1 MMQFFRSAAK
11 PMILVTT
18 VAFFI
23 WLVYDLSGLGGGGG
37 LLTKTSVGKVNGV
50 SIDARS
56 FQARVQQATEARQ
69 RQTGASLTLD
79 EVAEVRNQ
87 VWEQEIQDII
97 FRAEYRKHGL
107 SVSSEEIVEAIR
119 TSPLREIAQDPQ
131 FQTDGKFDLAK
142 YQRWLSSATGR
153 AYVPLLEGRYSEE
166 LLRGKLLRGVIG
178 DVYLSDVALWKRYRD
193 EKEIVKV
200 GALIIDPGLA
210 IDEQAAPVTAQEAE
224 NYYRDHQDEFKRP
237 RTAWISFIAVPRLPD
252 ASDTAAALA
261 RITALKDEIAKGAP
275 FAEVAKRESADTV
288 SGAAGGELGELSRNA
303 VDPAFGVAAMSL
315 PLKTLSDPV
324 RSGFG
329 FHLIE
334 VESRKGDSFKARHI
348 LIPIEVTGSH
358 RDLLDRRADSLE
370 QLAAEHLEPT
380 SLDTAARALNLRI
393 LHAGPLTE
401 GTRLTT
407 AEAGSVPDVGVWAFQ
422 AKPGEESPVIEAQSA
437 FVVARLDSGRA
448 EGIPPFAAIRITVE
462 ERVRAQKKRA
472 AAMALAAKLAGEA
485 RTGIPLKQVAQGKG
499 IAYREFGPFSRLTAT
514 LPEPSLVGAAFG
526 AAKGTITGPVQAEDG
541 VYLFEGLEHT
551 PADSADFVKNL
562 AGVRTQALNAA
573 RQSRV
578 RAYMVALRASAKVV
592 DHRAEI
598 FKTGAQNAAASNTAP
613 QR

>member
-1 MMQFFRSAAK
+1 MQFFRNAAK

-18 VAFFI
+18 IAFFI

-37 LLTKTSVGKVNGV
+37 LLTKTSVGKVNGISV
-50 SIDARS
+50 DARS

-69 RQTGASLTLD
+69 RQSGASLSLD
-79 EVAEVRNQ
+79 ELAEVRNQ

-107 SVSSEEIVEAIR
+107 SVSSEEILAAIR

-131 FQTDGKFDLAK
+131 FQTDGQFDLAK
-142 YQRWLSSATGR
+142 YQRWLSSASGS
-153 AYVPLLEGRYSEE
+153 AYVPLLESRYSEE

-178 DVYLSDVALWKRYRD
+178 DVYLSDAALWERYRD

-200 GALIIDPGLA
+200 GALIIAPGEA
-210 IDEQAAPVTAQEAE
+210 IEDQAAPASAQEAE
-224 NYYRDHQDEFKRP
+224 NYYRDHRDEFKRP

-261 RITALKDEIAKGAP
+261 RIAALKDEIAKGAP

-288 SGAAGGELGELSRNA
+288 SGAAGGELGELKRNA
-303 VDPAFGVAAMSL
+303 VDPGFAGAAMAL

-334 VESRKGDSFKARHI
+334 VESRKGDSSFKARHI

-370 QLAAEHLEPT
+370 QLAAEHREP
-380 SLDTAARALNLRI
+380 SALDTAARALNLPI

-401 GTRLTT
+401 GNRLTT
-407 AEAGSVPDVGVWAFQ
+407 AEAGSVPDLGVWAFQ
-422 AKPGEESPVIEAQSA
+422 AEAGEESPVIEAQTA
-437 FVVARLDSGRA
+437 FVVARLDSARA
-448 EGIPPFAAIRITVE
+448 EGIPSFAAIRTIVE

-472 AAMALAAKLAGEA
+472 AAMALGAKLAGEA
-485 RTGIPLKQVAQGKG
+485 RKGLPLKQLAQGKG
-499 IAYREFGPFSRLTAT
+499 VAYRELGPFSRLTAT
-514 LPEPSLVGAAFG
+514 LAQPSLIGAAFG
-526 AAKGTITGPVQAEDG
+526 AGKGAVAGPVLAEDG

-551 PADSADFVKNL
+551 PADSADFAKNL
-562 AGVRTQALNAA
+562 AAVRSQALTAA

-578 RAYMVALRASAKVV
+578 RAYMLALRAGAKVV

-598 FKTGAQNAAASNTAP
+598 FKTGAQNAAASNNARVP
-613 QR
+613 